1 VRDVWFYVGYVE
13 LAYETFERGSVRSEE
28 LSVTVAPTGRILLN
42 AASSR
47 TLEEAGVKVV
57 KVLWDKELH
66 RIALQATKKGDR
78 NAYSIARGGSS
89 RSSTVTVKA
98 FLQYIGWSSDRR
110 QTVPAKWD
118 AQQRMLEVELPAQ
131 FFKVSGEAGI
141 VPSAPDPFGGNENNR
156 RVAERM
162 AKDRS
167 ITPNRSPAKV
177 SGEGTG

>member
-1 VRDVWFYVGYVE
+1 

-28 LSVTVAPTGRILLN
+28 LSMTVAPTGRILLN

-47 TLEEAGVKVV
+47 TLEEAGVKAV
-57 KVLWDKELH
+57 KILWDKELH
-66 RIALQATKKGDR
+66 TIALQATKKGDK

-98 FLQYIGWSSDRR
+98 FLHYIGWSSDRR
-110 QTVPAKWD
+110 QTVIAKWD
-118 AQQRMLEVELPAQ
+118 AQQKMLEAELPAR
-131 FFKVSGEAGI
+131 FVKVRGDKQPDPGMI
-141 VPSAPDPFGGNENNR
+141 PSAPDPFGGNDNNR

-167 ITPNRSPAKV
+167 ITAHGTPAKL